1 MKKIG
6 FIGFIVLLLLLA
18 ACSTRQIREDYA
30 GATEQRL
37 VSHSV
42 NDLMEI
48 LPDKDISILA
58 GHKVFLEC
66 FFLDNTPSLDYARR
80 RLEMQLIEKYQ
91 CELVADSGDAEFLF
105 NVFFTAIGTDFDKFG
120 LSTPELVLPGAGGA
134 SSIDIIALEKYHGI
148 SELYY
153 YILDSDNRMIAK
165 GETIKKVVRDDSLAL
180 PVITIPINTVD

>member
-1 MKKIG
+1 MKKILFTG
-6 FIGFIVLLLLLA
+6 IIVISLLLA

-37 VSHSV
+37 VSHSI

-66 FFLDNTPSLDYARR
+66 FFLDNSPQFQYARE
-80 RLEMQLIEKYQ
+80 RLAMRLIEKYH
-91 CELVADSGDAEFLF
+91 CELVSDPADAQFQFD
-105 NVFFTAIGTDFDKFG
+105 VFFTAIGTDYDKFG
-120 LSTPELVLPGAGGA
+120 LSTPELILPGAGGV
-134 SSIDIIALEKYHGI
+134 SSIDIITLEKYHGI

-153 YILDSDNRMIAK
+153 YILDSGNRMLAK
-165 GETIKKVVRDDSLAL
+165 GETIKKVVRNDSLAL